1 VSAAEEG
8 VDSKLLGGSMS
19 KDKELTFQEH
29 LAELASRLKIVLYT
43 LVASTIIFMALPA
56 DLSFLHNPPVFKPL
70 VSVLLAYVREDIL
83 PTSVRL
89 IAGEITTPLEL
100 YILASFALGVAV
112 TLPVLFYEVYRFVD
126 PALYPEERRMVYP
139 FVAAFISLFI
149 AGAVF
154 GYKILSPFMIWA
166 LLPFFEALQVEALV
180 YVMDF
185 YTLVFTMVILC
196 GLVFTFPVIFV
207 ILVKFNIVGTEII
220 TKNRMYVYAALYI
233 VTALITPDGGPI
245 ADIALF
251 LPMVILLEVGVLV
264 AKRYEKQRAEKE
276 PPAITKVLSGDV
288 IKCKYCGAEVQPNR
302 AFCPK
307 CGRALV

>member
-1 VSAAEEG
+1 
-8 VDSKLLGGSMS
+8 MS

-29 LAELASRLKIVLYT
+29 LAELASRLKIILYT
-43 LVASTIIFMALPA
+43 LVASTIVFMALPA

-70 VSVLLAYVREDIL
+70 VSVLLNYIREDIL
-83 PTSVRL
+83 PASVKL

-112 TLPVLFYEVYRFVD
+112 TLPVMFYEVYKFVD

-185 YTLVFTMVILC
+185 YTLVFALVILC

-207 ILVKFNIVGTEII
+207 ILVKFNIVGTEIL
-220 TKNRMYVYAALYI
+220 TKNRKYVYAALFI

-251 LPMVILLEVGVLV
+251 APLVVLIEVGILV

-276 PPAITKVLSGDV
+276 PPVITKVLPTDV
-288 IKCKYCGAEVQPNR
+288 SKCRYCGAEVKPDTT
-302 AFCPK
+302 FCPK
-307 CGRALV
+307 CGKALV

>member
-1 VSAAEEG
+1 
-8 VDSKLLGGSMS
+8 MS

-29 LAELASRLKIVLYT
+29 LAELASRLKIILYT
-43 LVASTIIFMALPA
+43 LVASTIVFMALPA

-70 VSVLLAYVREDIL
+70 VSVLLNYIREDIL
-83 PTSVRL
+83 PASVKL

-112 TLPVLFYEVYRFVD
+112 TLPVMFYEVYKFVD

-185 YTLVFTMVILC
+185 YTLVFALVILC

-207 ILVKFNIVGTEII
+207 ILVKFNIVGTEIL
-220 TKNRMYVYAALYI
+220 TKNRKYVYAALFI

-251 LPMVILLEVGVLV
+251 APLVVLLEAGLLV

-276 PPAITKVLSGDV
+276 PPVITKVLPTDV
-288 IKCKYCGAEVQPNR
+288 SKCRYCGAEVKPN
-302 AFCPK
+302 ATFCPK
-307 CGRALV
+307 CGKALV

>member
-1 VSAAEEG
+1 MLNKAAVE
-8 VDSKLLGGSMS
+8 DTPLGGSMS

-29 LAELASRLKIVLYT
+29 MAELASRLKIILYT
-43 LVASTIIFMALPA
+43 LAASTIIFMTLPA

-70 VSVLLAYVREDIL
+70 VSVLLTYIRGDIL
-83 PTSVRL
+83 PPSVRL

-100 YILASFALGVAV
+100 YVLASFALGVAV
-112 TLPVLFYEVYRFVD
+112 SLPVVFYQIYRFID

-139 FVAAFISLFI
+139 FVTAFMSLFI

-166 LLPFFEALQVEALV
+166 LLPFFEALQVEAIV

-185 YTLVFTMVILC
+185 YTLVFVLVILC

-207 ILVKFNIVGTEII
+207 LLVKFNIVGTEIL
-220 TKNRMYVYAALYI
+220 TKNRKYVYAGAFV

-245 ADIALF
+245 ADAALF
-251 LPMVILLEVGVLV
+251 LPIVILLEVAILV
-264 AKRYEKQRAEKE
+264 AKRYEKKRAGNE
-276 PPAITKVLSGDV
+276 PPAITKVLSGGV
-288 IKCKYCGAEVQPNR
+288 IKCRYCGADVQSDR
-302 AFCPK
+302 TFCPK

>member
-1 VSAAEEG
+1 
-8 VDSKLLGGSMS
+8 MS

-29 LAELASRLKIVLYT
+29 LAELASRLKIILYT

-70 VSVLLAYVREDIL
+70 VSVLLNYIREDIL
-83 PTSVRL
+83 PASVKL

-112 TLPVLFYEVYRFVD
+112 TLPVMFYEVYKFVD

-207 ILVKFNIVGTEII
+207 ILVKFNIVGTEIL
-220 TKNRMYVYAALYI
+220 TKNRKYVYAALFV

-251 LPMVILLEVGVLV
+251 APLVVLLEVGILV

-276 PPAITKVLSGDV
+276 PPVITKVLPTDV
-288 IKCKYCGAEVQPNR
+288 SKCRYCGAEVKPN
-302 AFCPK
+302 ATFCPK
-307 CGRALV
+307 CGKALV

>member
-1 VSAAEEG
+1 
-8 VDSKLLGGSMS
+8 MS

-29 LAELASRLKIVLYT
+29 LAELASRLKIILYT
-43 LVASTIIFMALPA
+43 LVASTIVFMALPA

-70 VSVLLAYVREDIL
+70 VSVLLNYIREDIL
-83 PTSVRL
+83 PASVKL

-112 TLPVLFYEVYRFVD
+112 TLPVMFYEVYKFVD

-185 YTLVFTMVILC
+185 YTLVFALVILC

-207 ILVKFNIVGTEII
+207 ILVKFNIVGTEIL
-220 TKNRMYVYAALYI
+220 TKNRKYVYAALFV

-251 LPMVILLEVGVLV
+251 APLVVLLEVGILV

-276 PPAITKVLSGDV
+276 PPVITKVFPTDV
-288 IKCKYCGAEVQPNR
+288 SKCRYCGAEVKPN
-302 AFCPK
+302 ATFCPK
-307 CGRALV
+307 CGKALV

>member
-1 VSAAEEG
+1 
-8 VDSKLLGGSMS
+8 MS

-29 LAELASRLKIVLYT
+29 LAELASRLKIILYT
-43 LVASTIIFMALPA
+43 LVASTIVFMALPA

-70 VSVLLAYVREDIL
+70 VSVLLNYIREDIL
-83 PTSVRL
+83 PASVKL

-112 TLPVLFYEVYRFVD
+112 TLPVMFYEVYKFVD

-185 YTLVFTMVILC
+185 YTLVFALVILC

-207 ILVKFNIVGTEII
+207 ILVKFNIVGTEIL
-220 TKNRMYVYAALYI
+220 TKNRKYVYAALFI

-251 LPMVILLEVGVLV
+251 APLVVLIEVGILV

-276 PPAITKVLSGDV
+276 PPVITKVLPTDV
-288 IKCKYCGAEVQPNR
+288 SKCRYCGAEVKPNTT
-302 AFCPK
+302 FCPK
-307 CGRALV
+307 CGKALV

>member
-1 VSAAEEG
+1 
-8 VDSKLLGGSMS
+8 MS
-19 KDKELTFQEH
+19 KDKELPFEEH
-29 LAELASRLKIVLYT
+29 LAELARRLKVVLYT

-70 VSVLLAYVREDIL
+70 VSVLLTYIREDIL
-83 PTSVRL
+83 PASVKL

-100 YILASFALGVAV
+100 YILASFVLGVAV
-112 TLPVLFYEVYRFVD
+112 TLPVLFYEVYKFVD

-166 LLPFFEALQVEALV
+166 LMPFFEALQVEALV

-185 YTLVFTMVILC
+185 YTLVFTLVILC

-207 ILVKFNIVGTEII
+207 LLVRFNIVSTETL
-220 TKNRMYVYAALYI
+220 TKNRKYLYAAI
-233 VTALITPDGGPI
+233 FVITALITPDGGPI
-245 ADIALF
+245 ADMALF
-251 LPMVILLEVGVLV
+251 LPIVVLLEAAILV

-276 PPAITKVLSGDV
+276 PPALTKLLSGNV
-288 IKCKYCGAEVQPNR
+288 IKCRFCGAEVSSDSK
-302 AFCPK
+302 FCPK
-307 CGRALV
+307 CGRALL

>member
-1 VSAAEEG
+1 
-8 VDSKLLGGSMS
+8 MS

-29 LAELASRLKIVLYT
+29 LAELASRLKVVLYT

-70 VSVLLAYVREDIL
+70 VSVLLNYIRDDIL
-83 PTSVRL
+83 PASVRL

-112 TLPVLFYEVYRFVD
+112 TFPVMFYEIYRFVD

-139 FVAAFISLFI
+139 FLAAFLSLFI
-149 AGAVF
+149 TGAVF

-180 YVMDF
+180 YVRDF
-185 YTLVFTMVILC
+185 YSLVFALVILC

-207 ILVKFNIVGTEII
+207 LLVKFNIVGTEVL
-220 TKNRMYVYAALYI
+220 TKNRKYVYAGLFV
-233 VTALITPDGGPI
+233 VTALITPDGGPL
-245 ADIALF
+245 ADAALF
-251 LPMVILLEVGVLV
+251 LPIVVLLEVAILV
-264 AKRYEKQRAEKE
+264 AKRYEKQRAKRE
-276 PPAITKVLSGDV
+276 PPAITKLLSGGV
-288 IKCKYCGAEVQPNR
+288 ITCRYCGAEIESSR
-302 AFCPK
+302 TFCPK

>member
-1 VSAAEEG
+1 
-8 VDSKLLGGSMS
+8 MS

-29 LAELASRLKIVLYT
+29 LAELASRLKIILYT
-43 LVASTIIFMALPA
+43 LVASTIVFMALPA

-70 VSVLLAYVREDIL
+70 VSVLLNYIREDIL
-83 PTSVRL
+83 PASVKL

-112 TLPVLFYEVYRFVD
+112 TLPVMFYEVYKFVD

-185 YTLVFTMVILC
+185 YTLVFALVILC

-207 ILVKFNIVGTEII
+207 ILVKFNIVGTEIL
-220 TKNRMYVYAALYI
+220 TKNRKYVYAALFI

-251 LPMVILLEVGVLV
+251 TPLVVLLEVGILV

-276 PPAITKVLSGDV
+276 PPVITKVLPTDV
-288 IKCKYCGAEVQPNR
+288 SKCRYCGAEVKPDTT
-302 AFCPK
+302 FCPK
-307 CGRALV
+307 CGKALV

>member
-1 VSAAEEG
+1 
-8 VDSKLLGGSMS
+8 LS
-19 KDKELTFQEH
+19 KDKELTLQEH
-29 LAELASRLKIVLYT
+29 LAELASRLKIILYT

-70 VSVLLAYVREDIL
+70 VSVLLTYIREDIL
-83 PTSVRL
+83 PSSVRL

-100 YILASFALGVAV
+100 YILASFALGFTVS
-112 TLPVLFYEVYRFVD
+112 LPVIFYEIYRFVD
-126 PALYPEERRMVYP
+126 PALYPEERRMIYP
-139 FVAAFISLFI
+139 FVTAFLSLFA
-149 AGAVF
+149 AGAIF

-185 YTLVFTMVILC
+185 YTLVFILVILC

-207 ILVKFNIVGTEII
+207 LLVKFNIASTEIL
-220 TKNRMYVYAALYI
+220 TKNRKYVYAGI
-233 VTALITPDGGPI
+233 FVMTALITPDGGPI
-245 ADIALF
+245 ADLALF
-251 LPMVILLEVGVLV
+251 LPIVILLEVGILV

-276 PPAITKVLSGDV
+276 MPAINKILSGEV
-288 IKCKYCGAEVQPNR
+288 IKCRYCGAEVKSNTT
-302 AFCPK
+302 FCTK

>member
-1 VSAAEEG
+1 
-8 VDSKLLGGSMS
+8 MS
-19 KDKELTFQEH
+19 KDKELPFEEH
-29 LAELASRLKIVLYT
+29 LAELARRLKVVLYT
-43 LVASTIIFMALPA
+43 LVASTILFMALPA

-70 VSVLLAYVREDIL
+70 VSVLLTYIRNDIL
-83 PTSVRL
+83 PASVKL

-112 TLPVLFYEVYRFVD
+112 TFPVMFYEIYRFVD

-139 FVAAFISLFI
+139 FVAAFLSLFI

-166 LLPFFEALQVEALV
+166 LMPFFEALHVEALV
-180 YVMDF
+180 YVRDF
-185 YTLVFTMVILC
+185 YTLIFALVILC

-207 ILVKFNIVGTEII
+207 LLVKFNIVGTEVL
-220 TKNRMYVYAALYI
+220 TKNRKYVYAGLFV

-245 ADIALF
+245 ADAALF
-251 LPMVILLEVGVLV
+251 LPIVVLLEVAILV

-276 PPAITKVLSGDV
+276 SPAITKVLSGGV
-288 IKCKYCGAEVQPNR
+288 IKCRYCGAEVHSGR
-302 AFCPK
+302 AFCPR

>member
-1 VSAAEEG
+1 
-8 VDSKLLGGSMS
+8 MS

-29 LAELASRLKIVLYT
+29 MAELASRLKVILYT

-70 VSVLLAYVREDIL
+70 VSVLLTYIRGDIL
-83 PTSVRL
+83 PPSVRL

-100 YILASFALGVAV
+100 YVLASFALGVAV
-112 TLPVLFYEVYRFVD
+112 SLPVIFFQIYRFVD

-139 FVAAFISLFI
+139 FVFAFMSLFVV
-149 AGAVF
+149 GAVF

-166 LLPFFEALQVEALV
+166 LLPFFEALQVEAIV

-185 YTLVFTMVILC
+185 YTLVFILVILC

-207 ILVKFNIVGTEII
+207 LLVKFNIVGTEIL
-220 TKNRMYVYAALYI
+220 TKNRKYVYAGAFVL
-233 VTALITPDGGPI
+233 TALITPDGGPI
-245 ADIALF
+245 ADVALF
-251 LPMVILLEVGVLV
+251 LPIVILLEAGILV
-264 AKRYEKQRAEKE
+264 AKKYEKQRLPEKTAVE
-276 PPAITKVLSGDV
+276 TKSALVKAV
-288 IKCKYCGAEVQPNR
+288 KCRYCGAELR
-302 AFCPK
+302 SESAFCPK

>member
-1 VSAAEEG
+1 
-8 VDSKLLGGSMS
+8 MS

-29 LAELASRLKIVLYT
+29 MAELASRLKVILYT

-70 VSVLLAYVREDIL
+70 VSVLLTYIRGDIL
-83 PTSVRL
+83 PPSVRL

-100 YILASFALGVAV
+100 YVLASFALGVAV
-112 TLPVLFYEVYRFVD
+112 SLPVIFFQIYRFVD

-139 FVAAFISLFI
+139 FVFAFMSLFVV
-149 AGAVF
+149 GAVF

-166 LLPFFEALQVEALV
+166 LLPFFEALQVEAIV

-185 YTLVFTMVILC
+185 YTLVFILVILC

-207 ILVKFNIVGTEII
+207 LLVKFNIVGTEIL
-220 TKNRMYVYAALYI
+220 TKNRKYVYAGAFVL
-233 VTALITPDGGPI
+233 TALITPDGGPI
-245 ADIALF
+245 ADVALF
-251 LPMVILLEVGVLV
+251 LPIVILLEAGILV
-264 AKRYEKQRAEKE
+264 AKKYEKQRLTEKTAVE
-276 PPAITKVLSGDV
+276 TKSTLVKAV
-288 IKCKYCGAEVQPNR
+288 KCRYCGAELR
-302 AFCPK
+302 SESAFCPK